1 MYKMYQML
9 KCATIPSLDFVIISF
24 LKWLPSMSSK
34 TQELLIESNIIT
46 MAKGPES
53 TMFLMKSITLKL

>member
-1 MYKMYQML
+1 MYKMSQML
-9 KCATIPSLDFVIISF
+9 KCAAIPSLGFVISIF
-24 LKWLPSMSSK
+24 LKWLQSMSFK